1 MSLCLKPVSELVT
14 AQLLLGWVHTQ
25 TEKQVVVWPPHIPV
39 TSPHDILQK
48 RIIERGNWPKKKMK
62 NSALLCLRLFN
73 ILVRKMNIEVSITF
87 FFNSTPFLLALL
99 AVPIS

>member
-1 MSLCLKPVSELVT
+1 MKL
-14 AQLLLGWVHTQ
+14 A
-25 TEKQVVVWPPHIPV
+25 
-39 TSPHDILQK
+39 
-48 RIIERGNWPKKKMK
+48 KKKMN
-62 NSALLCLRLFN
+62 NSALLCLHLFN